1 MPATS
6 NSTRLT
12 GDGMGAWGTGTFE
25 NDSALDWLDDL
36 GAQGASAVSDLI
48 EEIAASDYIESD
60 MASALLVA
68 GEAVA
73 YAQGNGADELD
84 EDHASVFDAHQ
95 DALKKH
101 SGKVLADAI
110 IRATSS
116 AESSE
121 LVELWEEAESEDH
134 QAWQASVEDLLD
146 RLK

>member
-1 MPATS
+1 
-6 NSTRLT
+6 
-12 GDGMGAWGTGTFE
+12 MGAWGTGTFE
-25 NDSALDWLDDL
+25 NDSALDWLDEL
-36 GAQGASAVSDLI
+36 GAQGASAVTDLI
-48 EEIAASDYIESD
+48 EEIAASDYVEAD

-84 EDHASVFDAHQ
+84 DAHADVFDAHQ
-95 DALKKH
+95 DGLQKL

-121 LVELWEEAESEDH
+121 LVELWEEAESEEH